1 MNPRLLLSPRTSL
14 AFLDQSQK
22 FLWRCRTP
30 LPFCPQPWPSA
41 ELCRRGSCYTLI
53 RGDSNNS
60 EQLSYPAPG
69 FGAPCAST
77 ALGGASPGSPQSL
90 CPPGHDSSALAE
102 PQLGT
107 AGAPGIGSAAGKPSC
122 CPGAPG
128 EDAAARRG
136 HGQSP
141 PHTLSHLRAQ
151 GLWCAHLHSEM
162 SGEQG
167 PSLLLLLSRRFP
179 ANPRVGG
186 TEPLPGPDLLPP
198 ASIPMPGRAH
208 KGRRSPSPALPPPP
222 PAPMEPPGDAPPDP
236 HGRGAGGA
244 GGDTG
249 THGHR
254 RGCGAAARGRP
265 ASAPPRADRDVS
277 PRRPLAPHALRA
289 ALTHRGRTERVPART
304 ERGGRRRAQNPQR
317 LPRPPP
323 PPSPY
328 TLPAL
333 SDTSSNQSAPAG
345 T

>member
-1 MNPRLLLSPRTSL
+1 MP
-14 AFLDQSQK
+14 A
-22 FLWRCRTP
+22 
-30 LPFCPQPWPSA
+30 LPWEGHPQ
-41 ELCRRGSCYTLI
+41 
-53 RGDSNNS
+53 
-60 EQLSYPAPG
+60 
-69 FGAPCAST
+69 GA
-77 ALGGASPGSPQSL
+77 PQSL

-167 PSLLLLLSRRFP
+167 PSLLLLLFLLSRRFP

-208 KGRRSPSPALPPPP
+208 KGRRSPSPALPPPAPGALPPPP

-277 PRRPLAPHALRA
+277 PRRPLAPHALTLSVPPSLTA
-289 ALTHRGRTERVPART
+289 AAPSASRRGPSAAAADAHRTHSASPAR
-304 ERGGRRRAQNPQR
+304 RP
-317 LPRPPP
+317 LPPLI
-323 PPSPY
+323 PY
-328 TLPAL
+328 RH
-333 SDTSSNQSAPAG
+333 
-345 T
+345 